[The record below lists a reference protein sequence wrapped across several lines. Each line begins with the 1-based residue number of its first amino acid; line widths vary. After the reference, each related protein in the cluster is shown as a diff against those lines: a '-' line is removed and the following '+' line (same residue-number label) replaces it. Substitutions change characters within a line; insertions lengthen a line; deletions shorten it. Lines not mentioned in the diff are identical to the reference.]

1 MPLKYNPARRLL
13 FNALGI
19 GISVIPASVAI
30 FSYFPMWIERD
41 DASILSGF
49 TLLLFAAALIPLYK
63 HLRDILRS
71 PSAPVM
77 WFIFFVLFFILGRIA
92 DEMTVISFVGFVTNL
107 IGSIFFKIAKRY
119 GMEAG
124 NEGRA

>member
-1 MPLKYNPARRLL
+1 MPLKYDPTKRLL

-63 HLRDILRS
+63 HLRDMLRS
-71 PSAPVM
+71 PSAPLM
-77 WFIFFVLFFILGRIA
+77 WFIFFSLFFLLGRIA
-92 DEMTVISFVGFVTNL
+92 DEMTVISFIGFTSNL
-107 IGSIFFKIAKRY
+107 IGSIFFKIARKY
-119 GMEAG
+119 GTEAG
-124 NEGRA
+124 NEGRT